1 MKHDGD
7 EHPSPRLGSFVFP
20 LGDRG
25 GLGILSPGP
34 MTSGPARP
42 EPKEGWTLR
51 PVGAPAGQPVDKAG
65 TKVEDGP
72 DHP

>member
-1 MKHDGD
+1 MKYDGD

-25 GLGILSPGP
+25 GLGILSSGP
-34 MTSGPARP
+34 LTNGPARP

-51 PVGAPAGQPVDKAG
+51 PVGVPAEQATDKAG
-65 TKVEDGP
+65 TTVEGEP
-72 DHP
+72 DHA